1 MLTIDFLSLAA
12 GAVMGGVAAA
22 LVAGLLAARALG
34 RLRLEAGEQAS
45 NLQTAHDMAVAEA
58 EDLRAEV
65 AHLTEI
71 RAALQARVESALA
84 DAAAAEARVERL
96 PEMERSLADTRDR
109 LAAAG
114 ARVAELET
122 ALAAERAAAAEK
134 IALLAEAER
143 RLSDTFKALSAE
155 ALGASSRQ
163 FVELAQATLGKFQ
176 ETAKGDLDRREASIA
191 ALVSPVREQLGR
203 LDEQVR
209 ALEQSRAGAYEGLK
223 EQVAALAE
231 TQRALHG
238 ETQSLVRALRAPQVR
253 GRWGEVQLKR
263 VAELAGMLEHCDF
276 AEQPTLGGNGAG
288 GNGTGEGGPRQR
300 PDMIVRL
307 PGGKTVVIDAK
318 TPLEAYL
325 DAVGAADETARAA
338 ALARH
343 ARHVRAHAKAL
354 GEKSYWSQFE
364 NAPEF
369 VVLFLPGESFFAA
382 ALEADPALI
391 EAGMQHGVVLATP
404 TTLIALLR
412 AVAYG
417 WRQERLA
424 ENARRIGAL
433 GAELYKRLSDL
444 GGHMGRVGDQLG
456 KAVAAYNGAV
466 GTLESRVLVSARR
479 LSDLHAAADG
489 AELAIVPTIDAVPR
503 PITAFA
509 GDAAVPGGPSL
520 LDGDAPEA
528 QIRLGTVP

>member
-12 GAVMGGVAAA
+12 GAVMGGVAAALVAA

-45 NLQTAHDMAVAEA
+45 TLQAAHDMAVAEA

-134 IALLAEAER
+134 VALLAEAER

-191 ALVSPVREQLGR
+191 ALVTPVREQLGR

-276 AEQPTLGGNGAG
+276 AEQPTLGGNGS
-288 GNGTGEGGPRQR
+288 GEGGPRQR

-479 LSDLHAAADG
+479 LSDLHAAANG

-509 GDAAVPGGPSL
+509 GDATVPGGPSL
-520 LDGDAPEA
+520 LDGDAPES